1 MDRLTY
7 EEVIKIFDGAEFP
20 FISISRAGVF
30 IDSLKTD
37 ENSPE
42 YAIIRGMAYNHPQ
55 KDTTK
60 PLFTFPCTIN
70 ELRNFLH
77 DNDESCLLSGVIY
90 IDKGKKYTASEV
102 IDLMVEATLLETSL
116 LPDDEK
122 MGVSSQQYKKQFLDD
137 HQLLKNDYQESMT
150 EYLKRHLI
158 TVLGDETEQKLKNI
172 SLENIMGDVIN
183 WLQGE
188 RFAVFSNDLAT
199 TASKTQKPT
208 IPKKTHEALSSLLA
222 EIEQRASKNNVP
234 FYKFKMFGT
243 KAQLHDLAKLHCGC
257 LFEKSPHTF
266 YDYLKNSGLCKF
278 NNGNRWSPL
287 YYQLF
292 PEYPKLENRETRV
305 KIK

>member
-30 IDSLKTD
+30 IDPLKTD

-158 TVLGDETEQKLKNI
+158 TVLGDEKEQKLKNI

-188 RFAVFSNDLAT
+188 HFAVFSNDLVTMAT
-199 TASKTQKPT
+199 NPLSKADLLKLDITQA
-208 IPKKTHEALSSLLA
+208 I
-222 EIEQRASKNNVP
+222 NNL
-234 FYKFKMFGT
+234 KFKPLELT
-243 KAQLHDLAKLHCGC
+243 NDKVKQIRDYCLKTNPQLFTPPNPKTGYKGNFEDAYQDMKKDKVLINIDAAKL
-257 LFEKSPHTF
+257 K
-266 YDYLKNSGLCKF
+266 KNRSRK
-278 NNGNRWSPL
+278 N
-287 YYQLF
+287 
-292 PEYPKLENRETRV
+292 T
-305 KIK
+305 

>member
-1 MDRLTY
+1 MDRLSY
-7 EEVIKIFDGAEFP
+7 EEVIKIFDGANFP
-20 FISISRAGVF
+20 FISVSKNGVF

-70 ELRNFLH
+70 ELRDFLH

-158 TVLGDETEQKLKNI
+158 TVLGDETEQKLKDI
-172 SLENIMGDVIN
+172 SLENIMDDLIN

-188 RFAVFSNDLAT
+188 RFAVFVINSDADEQQKKIRNG
-199 TASKTQKPT
+199 SKKVINQSVVKRTDPVREIMIT
-208 IPKKTHEALSSLLA
+208 I
-222 EIEQRASKNNVP
+222 
-234 FYKFKMFGT
+234 
-243 KAQLHDLAKLHCGC
+243 
-257 LFEKSPHTF
+257 
-266 YDYLKNSGLCKF
+266 F
-278 NNGNRWSPL
+278 NNHPNIKKSEMWAKIQDMATNKNPPFVYMEDNHTVFYVTGGNAKEDQKELKLMDFNKRFDRLTPL
-287 YYQLF
+287 VSA
-292 PEYPKLENRETRV
+292 NNC
-305 KIK
+305 